1 MPSSISDIGIIINQ
15 KRFGEADKFVRILT
29 RNHGLIDTVAKGAR
43 RLISKKSSH
52 LDDLNLIKFQTNRG
66 KEPQYL
72 SQVETIDNFKL
83 IKNNLK
89 KIRTCFYLTEILN
102 QTLPLYQ
109 PDEELFVRFKNFLVA
124 LDQAEDSDRELAVEF
139 QEFLINRLGFSP
151 PPNNHPQTLVNYF
164 ESLID
169 RPLVSHQITIG

>member
-1 MPSSISDIGIIINQ
+1 MHHSISDVGIIIHQ

-43 RLISKKSSH
+43 RLTSKKSSH

-66 KEPQYL
+66 REPQYL

-83 IKNNLK
+83 IKADLK
-89 KIRTCFYLTEILN
+89 KIRACFYLLEIFNNVLVLN
-102 QTLPLYQ
+102 QT
-109 PDEELFVRFKNFLVA
+109 DEELFFKLKEFLVS
-124 LDQAEDSDRELAVEF
+124 LDQADGSFRDLITSF
-139 QEFLINRLGFSP
+139 QEFLIGHLGF
-151 PPNNHPQTLVNYF
+151 NHPKDSSPGTLVSYF

-169 RPLVSHQITIG
+169 RPLVSRQIKIS